1 MEILDD
7 LLFMKKRM
15 STSGSQS
22 RISVTEVDCNFF
34 EGVLEKVFREKEMMN
49 SAEQEIGVE
58 LSKVRE
64 ELAESKEYYEQYIL
78 KAKMEFE

>member
-1 MEILDD
+1 
-7 LLFMKKRM
+7 
-15 STSGSQS
+15 
-22 RISVTEVDCNFF
+22 
-34 EGVLEKVFREKEMMN
+34 MMN

-78 KAKMEFE
+78 KAKMEF